1 MLIDTHVHLIGMQ
14 EANGCY
20 ASARMQ
26 SGLVFHLL
34 SFALGLRGIDKD
46 ELDRAYRKKLYEWVS
61 ASEVDAVGMLALDGV
76 YDDAGALD
84 RGRTAILVSNDYLFD
99 VCDDDPKQLLPIASI
114 NPQRADA
121 LDELD
126 RVAELGAVALKALP
140 NSQGF
145 DPGNEAYTAF
155 WEKLAGYEIPL
166 LTHTSFE
173 HTIPPIEQAYGK
185 PRRLELPLNCG
196 VKVIAAHCAG
206 SGVAHIEEDFDT
218 WVAML
223 EEFDQLYGDISAM
236 ASVSRFPYIHKVL
249 ASEIALERTI
259 LGSDFPVPVSP
270 VVFAFQVGFQ
280 RVRELGAIDNPIQR
294 NLEVFRA
301 LGVPESVMLRGAE
314 VLRLEPWLEKASVTS
329 G

>member
-1 MLIDTHVHLIGMQ
+1 MIIDTHVHLIGMQ
-14 EANGCY
+14 ETNGCY

-46 ELDRAYRKKLYEWVS
+46 ELDVAYRQKLHDWVS
-61 ASEVDAVGMLALDGV
+61 ASEVDAVGVLALDGV
-76 YDDAGALD
+76 YDEQGQLD
-84 RGRTAILVSNDYLFD
+84 HERTAIMVSNDYLFD
-99 VCDDDPKQLLPIASI
+99 VCDDDPAQLLPIASI

-145 DPGNEAYTAF
+145 DPGSERYTSF
-155 WEKLAGYEIPL
+155 WERLASYEIPL

-173 HTIPPIEQAYGK
+173 HTIPPLDQSFGK

-196 VKVIAAHCAG
+196 VAVIAAHCAG

-218 WVAML
+218 WLEML
-223 EEFDQLYGDISAM
+223 DEFENLYGDISAM

-249 ASEIALERTI
+249 ASERALERTI

-270 VVFAFQVGFQ
+270 VVFAFQLGFAA
-280 RVRELGAIDNPIQR
+280 VRELGAIPNPIQR

-301 LGVPESVMLRGAE
+301 LGVPEGVMKRGAD
-314 VLRLEPWLEKASVTS
+314 VLRIGPWLESAAVTS
-329 G
+329 E